1 MVLFFIALFIGIPF
15 VWHWF
20 VYDRAEVSARSAF
33 LLGVGCGTF
42 SGLRESWQIGIL
54 VFFLAAFFAFA
65 IAYLV
70 GLIYAA
76 FASAARSDYMDRVKA
91 DGLSERRSIIGA
103 AGAIAIPMVVFA
115 AWGAHGLQSGVWE
128 QPSTRALLGYGAFLV
143 LGVTAA
149 MRIAINRRRQD

>member
-1 MVLFFIALFIGIPF
+1 MWDLFWPKGVMA
-15 VWHWF
+15 
-20 VYDRAEVSARSAF
+20 DRDTRI
-33 LLGVGCGTF
+33 LL
-42 SGLRESWQIGIL
+42 SR
-54 VFFLAAFFAFA
+54 FFCVCHCLSFGAH
-65 IAYLV
+65 LC
-70 GLIYAA
+70 A

-115 AWGAHGLQSGVWE
+115 AWVAHGLQSGVWE

>member
-65 IAYLV
+65 IAYLL
-70 GLIYAA
+70 GLIYA
-76 FASAARSDYMDRVKA
+76 RSQV
-91 DGLSERRSIIGA
+91 
-103 AGAIAIPMVVFA
+103 
-115 AWGAHGLQSGVWE
+115 
-128 QPSTRALLGYGAFLV
+128 QP
-143 LGVTAA
+143 GVTTWIGSKQMDCPKGGASLVPQA
-149 MRIAINRRRQD
+149 PLLSQWSFLPRAGDGKPGCG